1 MTDLARSFPPIAH
14 ADARVLIV
22 GSMPGQ
28 ASLAAREYYAH
39 PRNAF
44 WPIMGTLLGFTA
56 DSPYAERTGVLRAA
70 GIALWDV
77 LDSCQRPGSLDS
89 AIVPASTAVN
99 DFAGFF
105 RSHPEIHHV
114 FFNGV
119 TAESI
124 FRKHVLSKPDRSTLT
139 LVRLPSTSPAH
150 AGLSRDAKLDQWRS
164 ILEALRA

>member
-1 MTDLARSFPPIAH
+1 MTDLARSFPPIAR
-14 ADARVLIV
+14 ADARLLIL

-44 WPIMGTLLGFTA
+44 WPIMATLLGFAA
-56 DSPYAERTGVLRAA
+56 DSPYAERTRALRAA
-70 GIALWDV
+70 GIALWDA
-77 LDSCQRPGSLDS
+77 LDSCKRPGSLDS
-89 AIVPASTAVN
+89 AIVRQSTAVN

-119 TAESI
+119 MAESI
-124 FRKHVLSKPDRSTLT
+124 FRKHVLSTPDRSGLT

-150 AGLSRDAKLDQWRS
+150 AGLSRDAKLDQWRG
-164 ILEALRA
+164 ILAALRT